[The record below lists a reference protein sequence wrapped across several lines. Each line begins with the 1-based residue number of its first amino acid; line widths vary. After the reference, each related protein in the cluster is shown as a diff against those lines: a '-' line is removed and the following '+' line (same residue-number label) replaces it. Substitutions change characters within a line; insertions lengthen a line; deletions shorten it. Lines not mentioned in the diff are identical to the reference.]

1 MEIINVSVSIN
12 KWIISYTCMY
22 VIKLILSARV
32 NFKQNCHGF
41 YISVNINKQFKHISD
56 ISFELYFTL
65 ITLS

>member
-1 MEIINVSVSIN
+1 MEIINVLVSIN
-12 KWIISYTCMY
+12 KWIISYMY

>member
-12 KWIISYTCMY
+12 KWIISYMY

-32 NFKQNCHGF
+32 NFKQTCHGF

>member
-12 KWIISYTCMY
+12 KWIISYMY

-32 NFKQNCHGF
+32 NFKQNCHGL

>member
-12 KWIISYTCMY
+12 KWIISYMY

-32 NFKQNCHGF
+32 NFKQNCHDF

>member
-12 KWIISYTCMY
+12 TWIISYMY

>member
-12 KWIISYTCMY
+12 KWIISYMY

-41 YISVNINKQFKHISD
+41 YISVNINKQVKHISD